1 MKILYPIGYIYHSQ
15 NIENAVSMH
24 KMGFGTF
31 SLAYIMKGLYDI
43 LLENNSNYTFFIRAG
58 DI

>member
-1 MKILYPIGYIYHSQ
+1 MKILYPIGYLYQSQ

-24 KMGFGTF
+24 KMGFGTS
-31 SLAYIMKGLYDI
+31 SLAYIIKCLYDI
-43 LLENNSNYTFFIRAG
+43 LLENNSNYIFFIRAG